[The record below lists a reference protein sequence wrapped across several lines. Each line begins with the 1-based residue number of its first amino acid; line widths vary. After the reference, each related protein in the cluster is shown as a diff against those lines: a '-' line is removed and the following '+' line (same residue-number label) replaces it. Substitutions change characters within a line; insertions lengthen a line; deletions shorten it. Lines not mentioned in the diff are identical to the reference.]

1 VDTSGWYRFFAEVEA
16 KPTSHPSYRRLAQGI
31 DEDSDLIARLE
42 LLPAPKRQPNL
53 LFASVPRAEPH
64 RDAAR

>member
-16 KPTSHPSYRRLAQGI
+16 KPTSPSYRRLAQGI
-31 DEDSDLIARLE
+31 ADDSDLIGRFE
-42 LLPAPKRQPNL
+42 LLPALTRQPNL

>member
-16 KPTSHPSYRRLAQGI
+16 KPTSPSYRRLAQGI
-31 DEDSDLIARLE
+31 NDDSDLIARLE
-42 LLPAPKRQPNL
+42 LMPALKSQPTL

>member
-16 KPTSHPSYRRLAQGI
+16 KPTSPSYRRLAQGI
-31 DEDSDLIARLE
+31 DDDSDFIARLE